1 MREDEIDVHILAIL
15 NAMSTELSLGV
26 ITIPHNTEGLSKQ
39 LPIMHENIRPSN
51 VSKVHY
57 DVNDCVNPSYR
68 KPFPSPPHW
77 VKRGLFDRSKKNR
90 IFGWQYASFSI
101 KLGSIGLSCR
111 TTT

>member
-51 VSKVHY
+51 VS
-57 DVNDCVNPSYR
+57 
-68 KPFPSPPHW
+68 
-77 VKRGLFDRSKKNR
+77 
-90 IFGWQYASFSI
+90 
-101 KLGSIGLSCR
+101 
-111 TTT
+111 